1 LTDKAYH
8 PTTLVN
14 QQPLLQNI
22 LESIGLNEKEARIYL
37 AALEVGS
44 SPVSKIASK
53 AKLNRVT
60 AYDILEKL
68 VKRGLINF
76 FTKAKI
82 KYFTATDPEIVVDEF
97 KKRTNDLQK
106 ALPDLKRLHG
116 DTIHPRV
123 RYYEGLEGI
132 KSIYADTLK
141 SKTEILNYGNS
152 QEIRAHWPTYDEDY
166 VKKRA
171 NLQIHLRGIAI
182 DDEYGR
188 LVQSRDGENFREIR
202 LVSKDKFNF
211 SNEINIY
218 DDKLAI
224 ISFRDELIGMII
236 ESPEIANTQRAI
248 FKMVWE
254 FCTANTAEAI
264 AALSAA
270 ASAASSPPQMTVRK
284 VGTIRK
290 GHDKQAEAAESEKNQ
305 IQLF

>member
-1 LTDKAYH
+1 MI
-8 PTTLVN
+8 
-14 QQPLLQNI
+14 QNT
-22 LESIGLNEKEARIYL
+22 LESIGLNGKEARIYL
-37 AALEVGS
+37 AALETGS

-68 VKRGLINF
+68 VKKGLISF
-76 FTKAKI
+76 FTKNRI
-82 KYFTATDPEIVVDEF
+82 KYFTATDPEIMVEEF
-97 KKRTNDLQK
+97 KKRAAELQK

-123 RYYEGLEGI
+123 QYFEGLEGI

-152 QEIRAHWPTYDEDY
+152 QEIRSHWPTYDEDY

-171 NLQIHLRGIAI
+171 GLKINLRGIAI
-182 DDEYGR
+182 DDQYGR
-188 LVQSRDGENFREIR
+188 WVQSRDGENFREIR

-211 SNEINIY
+211 TNEINIY

-224 ISFRDELIGMII
+224 ISFKDELIGMII

-254 FCTANTAEAI
+254 FCISN
-264 AALSAA
+264 
-270 ASAASSPPQMTVRK
+270 PQPQMTVRR
-284 VGTIRK
+284 VGSLK
-290 GHDKQAEAAESEKNQ
+290 KNSDKSGKHALNEQNQ

>member
-1 LTDKAYH
+1 M
-8 PTTLVN
+8 
-14 QQPLLQNI
+14 LQNI
-22 LESIGLNEKEARIYL
+22 IENIGLNPKEARIYL
-37 AALEVGS
+37 AALEIGS

-68 VKRGLINF
+68 VKKGMISH
-76 FTKAKI
+76 FTKDKI
-82 KYFTATDPEIVVDEF
+82 KYFTAADPEIVVEEF
-97 KKRTNDLQK
+97 KKRTEDLK
-106 ALPDLKRLHG
+106 KVLPDLKRLHG

-152 QEIRAHWPTYDEDY
+152 QEIRKHWPTYDEEY

-171 NLQIHLRGIAI
+171 AQQIYLRGIAI
-182 DDEYGR
+182 DDEDGR
-188 LVQSRDGENFREIR
+188 LVKARDGENHREIR
-202 LVSKDKFNF
+202 LINKEKFDF

-218 DDKLAI
+218 DDKLSI
-224 ISFRDELIGMII
+224 ISFKDELIGMII

-254 FCTANTAEAI
+254 FCSSASPSAFLTASTA
-264 AALSAA
+264 
-270 ASAASSPPQMTVRK
+270 PQITVRK

-290 GHDKQAEAAESEKNQ
+290 GSDKKPETAQESQQ
-305 IQLF
+305 IILFE

>member
-1 LTDKAYH
+1 M
-8 PTTLVN
+8 
-14 QQPLLQNI
+14 LQNI
-22 LESIGLNEKEARIYL
+22 IENIGLNAKEASVYL

-44 SPVSKIASK
+44 SPVSKIAAK

-60 AYDILEKL
+60 GYDILEKL
-68 VKRGLINF
+68 VKKGMINF
-76 FTKAKI
+76 FTKNKI

-97 KKRTNDLQK
+97 KKRTADLQK
-106 ALPDLKRLHG
+106 VLPDLKRLHG

-171 NLQIHLRGIAI
+171 IQQIYLRGIAI
-182 DDEYGR
+182 DDEYGK
-188 LVQSRDGENFREIR
+188 LVQAKDSETHREIR
-202 LVSKDKFNF
+202 LINKERFNF

-224 ISFRDELIGMII
+224 ISFKDELIGMII

-248 FKMVWE
+248 FAMVWE
-254 FCTANTAEAI
+254 FSTAPIITHL
-264 AALSAA
+264 AATTPGPEFSALT
-270 ASAASSPPQMTVRK
+270 PQMTVRK
-284 VGTIRK
+284 VGNVRK
-290 GHDKQAEAAESEKNQ
+290 DSDKKNEAMAESQ